1 MIYKLDDLSPEVHAD
16 TWVAESAAVI
26 GQVVLGAGVSVWFN
40 AVLRA
45 ENAAIHIGE
54 DSNIQ
59 DGSVLHVDPGM
70 PLTIGKRVTIGHKVM
85 LHGCSI
91 GDESLIGINAV
102 VLNGAKIGK
111 NCLIGANTLIPEG
124 KEIPDGSLVMG
135 SPGKIV
141 RTLTPEQMQ
150 GLKLSAQHYVDNSQR
165 YKWGLVAV

>member
-1 MIYKLDDLSPEVHAD
+1 MIYKLDDLSPDVHAD

-26 GQVVLGAGVSVWFN
+26 GQVVLAAGVSVWFN

-85 LHGCSI
+85 LHGCTI
-91 GDESLIGINAV
+91 GDEYPPLPQRHSSCQQFHQPPENPPPSSCLFRENLIQARTTAGSSLMKPLHGCFS
-102 VLNGAKIGK
+102 K
-111 NCLIGANTLIPEG
+111 T
-124 KEIPDGSLVMG
+124 
-135 SPGKIV
+135 
-141 RTLTPEQMQ
+141 Q
-150 GLKLSAQHYVDNSQR
+150 
-165 YKWGLVAV
+165 